1 MRAIVLHSIKYSD
14 SQRVVRMFTE
24 THGLRAYLVRGF
36 GAKKSTKTA
45 VYQPF
50 SLLEITEQEKRR
62 GDLFIVKEE
71 RRAYAFE
78 ELPFHPLKASIA
90 MFLSEMLERSIA
102 EDHAH
107 EQLFEY
113 VWNAIQLLDLSETF
127 GLFPIQFL
135 GNLIAHLGLMPEP
148 PKSGEF
154 WLDLVTGTW
163 EQKQPGHKETA
174 DKLLG
179 ESLVHAA
186 SSAQD
191 SELTATRKGR
201 KEVLD
206 IQVRFLQLHVAGSRD
221 IKSLAILKEVFA

>member
-1 MRAIVLHSIKYSD
+1 MRAIVLHSIKFSD

-24 THGLRAYLVRGF
+24 SHGLRAYLVRGF

-45 VYQPF
+45 VYQSF
-50 SLLEITEQEKRR
+50 SLLDITEQEKRR
-62 GDLFIVKEE
+62 GDLYIVKEE

-78 ELPFHPLKASIA
+78 ELPFHPLKASVA
-90 MFLSEMLERSIA
+90 MFLAEMLERSIA

-107 EQLFEY
+107 QQLFEY
-113 VWNAIQLLDLSETF
+113 AWNAIQVLDLSETF

-135 GNLIAHLGLMPEP
+135 GNLIAHLGLLPEA
-148 PKSGEF
+148 PKSNEY

-163 EQKQPGHKETA
+163 ELKQPGHKETA

-179 ESLVHAA
+179 MGFVNAA
-186 SSAQD
+186 SNQPKSG
-191 SELTATRKGR
+191 LLATRKGR

-206 IQVRFLQLHVAGSRD
+206 LQVRFLQLHVAGMRD